1 MKTIILALASIFSLL
16 PPKTEKFWIGGCVYE
31 LPYEDGILTINR
43 DFDIR
48 CQLIEDDSLTDEGS
62 DIFIDRYDNLFHLE
76 WTDYGI
82 AIVPL
87 SREYVKWQVVN
98 Q

>member
-1 MKTIILALASIFSLL
+1 MKTIILTLASFFSLL
-16 PPKTEKFWIGGCVYE
+16 PPKTEKFWIEGCVYE
-31 LPYEDGILTINR
+31 LVYEEGILTLPN
-43 DFDIR
+43 DFEIR
-48 CQLIEDDSLTDEGS
+48 CKLIDDDFLTDDGS
-62 DIFIDRYDNLFHLE
+62 DIFVDRYDNFFHLA

-87 SREYVKWQVVN
+87 DRRFVEYRSNN

>member
-1 MKTIILALASIFSLL
+1 MKTIILALASLFSLL
-16 PPKTEKFWIGGCVYE
+16 PPKAEKFWIGGCVYE
-31 LPYEDGILTINR
+31 LPYEDGILTING

-48 CQLIEDDSLTDEGS
+48 CQLIEDDPLTDEGS
-62 DIFIDRYDNLFHLE
+62 DIFIDRYDNLFHLA

-87 SREYVKWQVVN
+87 SRKYVKWQVVN

>member
-1 MKTIILALASIFSLL
+1 MNTIILALASLFSLL

-31 LPYEDGILTINR
+31 LPYEDGILTING

-48 CQLIEDDSLTDEGS
+48 CQLIENDSLTDEGS
-62 DIFIDRYDNLFHLE
+62 DIFIDRYDNLFHLA

-87 SREYVKWQVVN
+87 SRKYVKWQVVN

>member
-1 MKTIILALASIFSLL
+1 MNTIILALASLFSLL

-31 LPYEDGILTINR
+31 LPYEDGILTING

-48 CQLIEDDSLTDEGS
+48 CQLIENDSLTDEGS
-62 DIFIDRYDNLFHLE
+62 DIFIDRYDNLFHLA

-87 SREYVKWQVVN
+87 SRKYVKWQVIN

>member
-1 MKTIILALASIFSLL
+1 MKTIILSLASLFSLL

-31 LPYEDGILTINR
+31 LPYENGILTING

-62 DIFIDRYDNLFHLE
+62 DIFIDRYDNLFHLA

-87 SREYVKWQVVN
+87 SRNYVNWQVVN

>member
-1 MKTIILALASIFSLL
+1 MNTIILTLASFFSLL
-16 PPKTEKFWIGGCVYE
+16 PPKTEKFWIEGCVYE
-31 LPYEDGILTINR
+31 LVYDNKEEILTLPY
-43 DFDIR
+43 DFEIR
-48 CQLIEDDSLTDEGS
+48 CRLIDDVTDDGS
-62 DIFIDRYDNLFHLE
+62 DIFVDRYENFFHLA

-87 SREYVKWQVVN
+87 DRRFVEYRSNN

>member
-1 MKTIILALASIFSLL
+1 MNTIILALASIFSLL

-31 LPYEDGILTINR
+31 LPYEGDILTING

-48 CQLIEDDSLTDEGS
+48 CKLIEDDSLTDEGS
-62 DIFIDRYDNLFHLE
+62 DIFIDRYDNYFHLA

-82 AIVPL
+82 AIIPL
-87 SREYVKWQVVN
+87 SREYVNWQAVN